1 MKLKNKLL
9 KIIYGGKCPKCEG
22 ELEEVENYKVLL
34 QKTFYF
40 LRCKKCKNTLGV

>member
-9 KIIYGGKCPKCEG
+9 KIVYSKCPKSGG

-40 LRCKKCKNTLGV
+40 LRCIKCKNTLGV